1 MNDYLPGTGTPP
13 TDYLPRGGEVRSVS
27 TTGGE
32 KGTKLARYDLL
43 PVGALR
49 QVAEH
54 YGKGAS
60 KYADH
65 NWRRGYEW
73 SKSYA
78 ALMRHATQFWSGED
92 IDEETGSHH
101 MAAVAFHA
109 LALLEYAESHPDFD
123 DRYRPAPSQ
132 ADIFRACFETPG
144 THAPDCKP

>member
-1 MNDYLPGTGTPP
+1 MPESERIEIPFLN
-13 TDYLPRGGEVRSVS
+13 GEVRTVS
-27 TTGGE
+27 STGGE
-32 KGTKLARYDLL
+32 KGQKLARFDLL
-43 PVGALR
+43 PVDALR

-78 ALMRHATQFWSGED
+78 ALQRHATQFWGGED
-92 IDEETGSHH
+92 VDEETGSHH

-109 LALLEYAESHPDFD
+109 LALLEYAVSHPDFD
-123 DRYRPAPSQ
+123 DRYRP
-132 ADIFRACFETPG
+132 
-144 THAPDCKP
+144 